1 MAEKLSEEIKAAL
14 QRYYM
19 MPAVIAP
26 PTYDVS
32 AYAVIFIAVL
42 GVAVLFGVIFW
53 VLTNMRVK

>member
-42 GVAVLFGVIFW
+42 GVAVIGAIIFW
-53 VLTNMRVK
+53 FATHTKW